1 MAWFLVW
8 LVDTSVHLDGM
19 SRTLKILGIF
29 CGSGNVEEIN
39 WRPRIVAVK
48 NVLNSWRQRNLSFR
62 GKALIVNALALAR
75 IWYVAG
81 LLHLPAWTLSTTP

>member
-1 MAWFLVW
+1 MDR
-8 LVDTSVHLDGM
+8 VDTPIRLDWT
-19 SRTLKILGIF
+19 SDTLKILGIF
-29 CGSGNVEEIN
+29 FGSGNVEEMS

-48 NVLNSWRQRNLSFR
+48 NVLNSWRQRGLSFR